1 MELKIKAKTCDE
13 NFLEEIKR
21 NFDTKYID
29 LYRNFDKKGIQ
40 KLFDN
45 ELVYDIEH
53 EFEYLELFDP
63 KSFSDLFTNNI
74 KNTYEALKFLTPAQ
88 ASREEFWFTMIN
100 TVYLD
105 YLLDYLKTVS
115 DRKDFDQKI
124 KNSIFYNSSITKAQT
139 IQRISRYWWL
149 GYRTYDEKN
158 ISNPYWL
165 TEYFFE
171 RDGSSKIIAFFSS
184 NLTNNKDIALGIIE
198 GIKNRNDKIVNN
210 RWAYLIMNKYFNAMG
225 GVRIIDI
232 MTREEI
238 KKETM
243 KYIDYIVENP
253 ELLSLEERK
262 GIIKG

>member
-1 MELKIKAKTCDE
+1 MKIKAKTCDE

-45 ELVYDIEH
+45 ELVYDIEY

-63 KSFSDLFTNNI
+63 KSFSDLFINNT

-115 DRKDFDQKI
+115 NSKNFNEKI
-124 KNSIFYNSSITKAQT
+124 KNSIFYNSSNIRAQV

-149 GYRTYDEKN
+149 GYKTYDEKN
-158 ISNPYWL
+158 TSNPYWL

-171 RDGSSKIIAFFSS
+171 YDGSSKIISFFSS
-184 NLTNNKDIALGIIE
+184 NLTNKKDIALGIIE
-198 GIKNRNDKIVNN
+198 GIKNRDDKVINN
-210 RWAYLIMNKYFNAMG
+210 RWTYLTMNKYFNAMG
-225 GVRIIDI
+225 GVRILDI

-238 KKETM
+238 KEETM
-243 KYIDYIVENP
+243 KHIDYIVENP
-253 ELLSLEERK
+253 ELLSVEDRK
-262 GIIKG
+262 RVIKS

>member
-1 MELKIKAKTCDE
+1 MELKIRAKTCDE

-63 KSFSDLFTNNI
+63 KSFSDLFINNT

-105 YLLDYLKTVS
+105 YLKTVS
-115 DRKDFDQKI
+115 NSKNFNEKI
-124 KNSIFYNSSITKAQT
+124 KNSIFYNSSNIRAQV

-149 GYRTYDEKN
+149 GYKTYDEKN
-158 ISNPYWL
+158 TSNPYWL

-171 RDGSSKIIAFFSS
+171 YDGSSKIISFFSS

-198 GIKNRNDKIVNN
+198 GIKNRDDKVINN
-210 RWAYLIMNKYFNAMG
+210 RWTYLTMNKYFNAMG
-225 GVRIIDI
+225 GVRILDI

-238 KKETM
+238 KEETM
-243 KYIDYIVENP
+243 KHIDYIVENP
-253 ELLSLEERK
+253 ELLSVEDRK
-262 GIIKG
+262 RVIKS

>member
-1 MELKIKAKTCDE
+1 MKIRAKTCDE

-63 KSFSDLFTNNI
+63 KSFSDLFINNT

-105 YLLDYLKTVS
+105 YLKTVS
-115 DRKDFDQKI
+115 NSKNFNEKI
-124 KNSIFYNSSITKAQT
+124 KNSIFYNSSNIRAQV

-149 GYRTYDEKN
+149 GYKTYDEKN
-158 ISNPYWL
+158 TSNPYWL

-171 RDGSSKIIAFFSS
+171 YDGSSKIISFFSS

-198 GIKNRNDKIVNN
+198 GIKNRDDKVINN
-210 RWAYLIMNKYFNAMG
+210 RWTYLTMNKYFNAMG
-225 GVRIIDI
+225 GVRILDI

-238 KKETM
+238 KEETM
-243 KYIDYIVENP
+243 KHIDYIVENP
-253 ELLSLEERK
+253 ELLSVEDRK
-262 GIIKG
+262 RVIKS

>member
-1 MELKIKAKTCDE
+1 MKIKAKTCNE

-45 ELVYDIEH
+45 ELVYDIEY

-63 KSFSDLFTNNI
+63 KSFSDLFINNT

-115 DRKDFDQKI
+115 NSKNFNEKI
-124 KNSIFYNSSITKAQT
+124 KNSIFYNSSNIRAQV

-149 GYRTYDEKN
+149 GYKTYDEKN
-158 ISNPYWL
+158 TSNPYWL

-171 RDGSSKIIAFFSS
+171 YDGSSKIISFFSS

-198 GIKNRNDKIVNN
+198 GIKNRDDKVINN
-210 RWAYLIMNKYFNAMG
+210 RWTYLTMNKYFNAMG
-225 GVRIIDI
+225 GVRILDI

-238 KKETM
+238 KEETM
-243 KYIDYIVENP
+243 KHIDYIVENP
-253 ELLSLEERK
+253 ELLSVEDRK
-262 GIIKG
+262 RVIKS

>member
-1 MELKIKAKTCDE
+1 MKIKAKTCDE
-13 NFLEEIKR
+13 NFLEEVKR
-21 NFDTKYID
+21 DFDTKYID

-40 KLFDN
+40 ELFNN
-45 ELVYDIEH
+45 ELVYDIEQ

-63 KSFSDLFTNNI
+63 KSFSDLFINNI
-74 KNTYEALKFLTPAQ
+74 KSIYESLKFLTPVQ

-100 TVYLD
+100 TIYLD

-139 IQRISRYWWL
+139 IQRISWYWWL

-158 ISNPYWL
+158 ILNPYWL

-171 RDGSSKIIAFFSS
+171 RDGSSKIIAFFTS